1 MLFAYDILNFG
12 QMEYLS
18 HLIDTIDFYRMGLT
32 CVEDPVDYS
41 LFGGERHT
49 EKG

>member
-18 HLIDTIDFYRMGLT
+18 HLTDPIDSLKNFFLLK
-32 CVEDPVDYS
+32 YS
-41 LFGGERHT
+41 YFTMLC
-49 EKG
+49 

>member
-18 HLIDTIDFYRMGLT
+18 HLTDTID
-32 CVEDPVDYS
+32 S
-41 LFGGERHT
+41 LNFFFFIEV
-49 EKG
+49 